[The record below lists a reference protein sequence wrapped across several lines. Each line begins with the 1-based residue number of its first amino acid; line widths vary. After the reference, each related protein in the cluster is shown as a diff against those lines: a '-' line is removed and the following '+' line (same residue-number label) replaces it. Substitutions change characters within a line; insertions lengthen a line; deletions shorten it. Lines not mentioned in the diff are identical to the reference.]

1 MIGRPLMTPD
11 ELKSLPKG
19 HFILAKTG
27 CHPIKIELR
36 LFFKWGIQFEE
47 EYEVEQ
53 HMARPVFYADRLE
66 LEQEIIRRQ
75 MSEDEGDFDE
85 PKDFITNEAPQRG
98 IFDRSVR
105 NKEHRTPLR
114 TD

>member
-1 MIGRPLMTPD
+1 M
-11 ELKSLPKG
+11 
-19 HFILAKTG
+19 
-27 CHPIKIELR
+27 KIELR

-53 HMARPVFYADRLE
+53 HMARPVFYAERLE

-85 PKDFITNEAPQRG
+85 PGDFIAEGVPPRG
-98 IFDRSVR
+98 IFKRSER
-105 NKEHRTPLR
+105 TEECRTPLR